1 MKVSLIKIKK
11 NFKSQKINK
20 YIYNIIINKKLKNKM
35 KQTRNFILFL
45 LF

>member
-20 YIYNIIINKKLKNKM
+20 YIYNIIIINKKLKNK
-35 KQTRNFILFL
+35 
-45 LF
+45 